1 MIEVDFFGFL
11 AIVGAGTAAALL
23 SALAARRHLVVPV
36 VVLEVVLG
44 VVIGPHVLDWVHVD
58 DFTEF
63 FAALGL
69 GMLFFFAGYEIDF
82 TRIKGEPLRLG
93 AFGWLISLALA
104 FAIGGVLVQLDVVR
118 SDLYAGAAF
127 TTTAIG
133 TLIPILSDAR
143 ELQTRFGSYVVA
155 AGGVAEFGP
164 ILLVTLILSTSSA
177 LHNALLLGAFIAIA
191 VAVAILS
198 VRTFHHTWSL
208 VVLTLDSSSQLPVRL
223 VVFLV
228 FLLGA
233 AASELGLDLLLGGFA
248 AGMIVRLL
256 LRDREVEVFESKLVA
271 VAYGFLVPFFFI
283 VSGMKLEINTLAED
297 TGAQLKVPLFLAMML
312 VIRGLP
318 ALLLYRRALDAK
330 DRIALGVFSATQLPL
345 VVAISTIAVAEGHML
360 RSTAAALVA
369 AAVLSTLVFPILALW
384 VRRSSRPRGEDT
396 LAAA

>member
-1 MIEVDFFGFL
+1 VIEVDFFGFL